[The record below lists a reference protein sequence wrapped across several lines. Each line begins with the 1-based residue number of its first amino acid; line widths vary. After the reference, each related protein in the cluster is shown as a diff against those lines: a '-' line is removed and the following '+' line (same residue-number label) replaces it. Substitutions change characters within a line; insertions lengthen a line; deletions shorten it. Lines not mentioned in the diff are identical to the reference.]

1 MKRIDETKRQFT
13 LVGLFAA
20 LLLLSHLIW
29 ASPVSA
35 VSGVIEKFS
44 ASSFDKTVQKIKK
57 GITANRLV
65 LLKELDHQAMMK
77 MVGVNAKKSKSFEVF
92 HPRYGKKIH
101 AKDLNAFIAVPIR
114 IMVQERGRKVVVT
127 YQEPSVLLAP
137 YKGLGGLGKTL
148 DKLFAQIVDGAV
160 K

>member
-1 MKRIDETKRQFT
+1 MKRIDATKRQFT
-13 LVGLFAA
+13 LVGLLAV

-29 ASPVSA
+29 ASPASA
-35 VSGVIEKFS
+35 VSGVTEKFS
-44 ASSFDKTVQKIKK
+44 ASSFDQTVQKIKK

-101 AKDLNAFIAVPIR
+101 AKDLNAFIVVPIR
-114 IMVQERGRKVVVT
+114 IMVQEQGRKVVVS
-127 YQEPSVLLAP
+127 YQEPSALLAP
-137 YKGLGGLGKTL
+137 YKGLGGLGKDL
-148 DKLFAQIVDGAV
+148 DKLFARIVDGAV

>member
-1 MKRIDETKRQFT
+1 MKMMDGSRRQFT

-20 LLLLSHLIW
+20 LLLLSHLVL
-29 ASPVSA
+29 AAPVSA

-44 ASSFDKTVQKIKK
+44 ASSFDQTVQKIKK

-65 LLKELDHQAMMK
+65 LLKELDHQQMVK

-101 AKDLNAFIAVPIR
+101 ANDLSAFIAVPIR
-114 IMVQERGRKVVVT
+114 IMVQERGRKVVVS
-127 YQEPSVLLAP
+127 YQEPSALLAP
-137 YKGLGGLGKTL
+137 YKGLGGLGKDL
-148 DKLFAQIVDGAV
+148 NKLFAQIVDGAV

>member
-1 MKRIDETKRQFT
+1 MKMMYGSKREFT

-20 LLLLSHLIW
+20 LLLLSHLIL
-29 ASPVSA
+29 AGPVSA

-65 LLKELDHQAMMK
+65 LLKELDHQQMVK

-101 AKDLNAFIAVPIR
+101 ANDLSAFIAVPIR
-114 IMVQERGRKVVVT
+114 IMVQERG
-127 YQEPSVLLAP
+127 Q
-137 YKGLGGLGKTL
+137 KGGGQLP
-148 DKLFAQIVDGAV
+148 GAFGAARSIQGAGWTGEGSEQAIRPDR
-160 K
+160 

>member
-1 MKRIDETKRQFT
+1 MKMMDGSRRQFT

-20 LLLLSHLIW
+20 LLLLSHLVL
-29 ASPVSA
+29 AAPVSA

-65 LLKELDHQAMMK
+65 LLKELDHQQMVK

-101 AKDLNAFIAVPIR
+101 ANDLSAFIAVPIR
-114 IMVQERGRKVVVT
+114 IMVQERGRKVVVS
-127 YQEPSVLLAP
+127 YQEPSALLAP
-137 YKGLGGLGKTL
+137 YKGLGGLGKDL
-148 DKLFAQIVDGAV
+148 NKLFAQIVDGAV